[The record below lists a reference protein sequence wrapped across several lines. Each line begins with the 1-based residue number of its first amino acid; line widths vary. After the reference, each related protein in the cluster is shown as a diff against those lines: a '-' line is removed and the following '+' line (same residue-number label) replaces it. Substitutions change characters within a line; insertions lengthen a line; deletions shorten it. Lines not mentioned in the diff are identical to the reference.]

1 MNRKRSR
8 EVAMELLFAKTL
20 SKNTM
25 GEVIE
30 ALNEEY
36 VLNEK
41 GIDSEYIINLL
52 KTVEDNISEID
63 SRVQES
69 LVGWTIDRVSKINLT
84 ILRVSVCE
92 ILYMEDV
99 PNKVAIN
106 EAIEL
111 TRTYSDE
118 KSISFV
124 NGVLDKIFK
133 SL

>member
-25 GEVIE
+25 GEIIE

-52 KTVEDNISEID
+52 NTVEDNISEID
-63 SRVQES
+63 SRIQES
-69 LVGWTIDRVSKINLT
+69 LVSWTIDRVSKINLT